1 MKPSWLCRQMICAAV
16 GMSGSKG
23 RIGLKARAR
32 ITTRLLF
39 TSIVNVFCEFPGC
52 CRGALTPMFKIRSIS
67 ARLILAISLS
77 VAAACG
83 ILGAFS
89 IAQQHS
95 LTRLALKQQM
105 QLQYDSVI
113 AAVDYEARATLA
125 VSSVIGALPPVANAI
140 AKGDREGLAALLDGP
155 MKALTAQGIPLIT
168 FQTPP
173 ALVFYRVHSP
183 KVFGDDISG
192 RRKTVLQAFKTE
204 KPVVGVEPGRESLGI
219 FAITTIQ
226 HDGKTLATADIGASF
241 GKEFVDR
248 AKKRFGIDLA
258 VHWFDGKEFKRLSST
273 FGDAVVATPD
283 EVKSVFDNGALHREA
298 SIGGNPAALYVGQI
312 KNYAGQPIAVV
323 ELIKDTS
330 EYEAAA
336 ASSQRN
342 LILGTL
348 AILAAAGVLAFL
360 LGRGM
365 SRPLTEITTVMNRL
379 SNGEIDV
386 AIPGGDRKDELG
398 TMAMA
403 VDVFRRNMIEG
414 RSMREAQE
422 ADKQNLELEKKSL
435 QRQMADRFETDVK
448 SVVNAVAQ
456 ATRDM
461 QRVAGEITSSVNGT
475 SERASAAASASD
487 GASASVSTVAAATEQ
502 LSSSVAEIGR
512 QVTHSSSVAD
522 SAVIKAGET
531 TEMVAGLTA
540 AGEKIGD
547 VLRLIGAIAEQTN
560 LLALN
565 ATIEAARAGE
575 AGRGFAVVAAEVKQ
589 LASQT
594 AKATEEIAG
603 QVTAIQTA
611 TGDCVVAIG
620 GISDTIREI
629 SGIATAIA
637 AAVEQQDSA
646 TREIARSVQQAASG
660 TSEVSEN
667 IAGASRAADQ
677 SRALAEN
684 VLAASGQLSQQATA
698 LFESVD
704 SFLAVL
710 RAA

>member
-1 MKPSWLCRQMICAAV
+1 
-16 GMSGSKG
+16 
-23 RIGLKARAR
+23 
-32 ITTRLLF
+32 
-39 TSIVNVFCEFPGC
+39 
-52 CRGALTPMFKIRSIS
+52 MFKSRSIS
-67 ARLILAISLS
+67 ARLVLAISLS
-77 VAAACG
+77 VAVACG

-89 IAQQHS
+89 VIQQRS
-95 LTRLALKQQM
+95 LTRLALEQQL

-113 AAVDYEARATLA
+113 AAIDYESRATLA
-125 VSSVIGALPPVANAI
+125 VSSVIGALPPVGDAI
-140 AKGDREGLAALLDGP
+140 VKGDRDALAALLDGP
-155 MKALTAQGIPLIT
+155 MKALSAQGIPLVT

-192 RRKTVLQAFKTE
+192 RRKTVLEAFKTG
-204 KPVVGVEPGRESLGI
+204 KPIVGVEPGRESLGI
-219 FAITTIQ
+219 FAITPILR
-226 HDGKTLATADIGASF
+226 DGKIFATADIGASF

-258 VHWFDGKEFKRLSST
+258 VHWFDGKEFKKVSST
-273 FGDAVVATPD
+273 FGEAVIATPA
-283 EVKSVFDNGALHREA
+283 EVKSVFDGAALHRDATLGGSPA
-298 SIGGNPAALYVGQI
+298 SLYVGQI

-323 ELIKDTS
+323 ELIKDS
-330 EYEAAA
+330 SQYEAAA

-342 LILGTL
+342 LIIGTL
-348 AILAAAGVLAFL
+348 AIVAGAALLALL

-365 SRPLTEITTVMNRL
+365 SRPVTDITTVMNRL
-379 SNGEIDV
+379 SSGDIDV

-398 TMAMA
+398 TMAVA
-403 VDVFRRNMIEG
+403 VEVFRRNMIEA
-414 RSMREAQE
+414 RTMREAQE
-422 ADKQNLELEKKSL
+422 TDKQQAELEKKSL
-435 QRQMADRFETDVK
+435 QRQMADRFEAEVK
-448 SVVNAVAQ
+448 SVVSAVAQ
-456 ATRDM
+456 ATKDM
-461 QRVAGEITSSVNGT
+461 QRVAGEITQSVNGT
-475 SERASAAASASD
+475 SERAAAAAAASD
-487 GASASVSTVAAATEQ
+487 EASASVGTVAAATEE

-512 QVTHSSSVAD
+512 QVSHSSSVAD
-522 SAVIKAGET
+522 NAVVKAGEA

-589 LASQT
+589 LANQT

-603 QVTAIQTA
+603 QVTAIQSA
-611 TGDCVVAIG
+611 TGNCVLAIG

-637 AAVEQQDSA
+637 AAVEEQDSA

-660 TSEVSEN
+660 TSEVSHN
-667 IAGASRAADQ
+667 VAGASRAADQ
-677 SRALAEN
+677 SRALADN
-684 VLAASGQLSQQATA
+684 VLAASGQLSQQASA
-698 LFESVD
+698 LFESV
-704 SFLAVL
+704 AVL